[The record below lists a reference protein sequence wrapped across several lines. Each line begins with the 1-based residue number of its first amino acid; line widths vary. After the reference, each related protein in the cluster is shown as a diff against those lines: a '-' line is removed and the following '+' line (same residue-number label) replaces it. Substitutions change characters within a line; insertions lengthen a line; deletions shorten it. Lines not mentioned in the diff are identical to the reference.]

1 MQRRRRWLRAKRR
14 HKVAHAE
21 MRCISKR
28 GIVDGSPV
36 AVLRSWKRRRTT
48 MKKKALL
55 SRRSVLQ
62 AAGLGMAGVWVSPSG
77 AIEKK
82 QEEPA
87 KPKGNI
93 KQSICRWCYGNIPL
107 EKLAAEA
114 VRIGYKS
121 IELLS
126 IEDYKVVKPFG
137 LTCAMIRCKSIP
149 DGLNRKENHDWIEK
163 ELQTHIEFAA
173 LEGLPNGICMAGN
186 RRGMSEDEGLEN
198 CVMGL
203 KRVVG
208 FAEEKKVTIC
218 MEGLNSKVNH
228 KDYMY
233 DRTKWGVDLVKKV
246 GSPRFKLLYDI
257 YHMKIM
263 EGDVIRN
270 IRDNKEY
277 IAHFHTGGVPGR
289 NEIDET
295 QELNYP
301 AVIKAILATGYTGY
315 LGQEFIPKREPIQSL
330 AQGFRICDV

>member
-1 MQRRRRWLRAKRR
+1 
-14 HKVAHAE
+14 
-21 MRCISKR
+21 
-28 GIVDGSPV
+28 
-36 AVLRSWKRRRTT
+36 
-48 MKKKALL
+48 MKKNALL

-93 KQSICRWCYGNIPL
+93 KQSICRWCYGSIPL

-114 VRIGYKS
+114 VKIGFKS
-121 IELLS
+121 IELLWPK
-126 IEDYKVVKPFG
+126 EYLTVKPYG
-137 LTCAMIRCKSIP
+137 LTCAMIRCRSIP
-149 DGLNRKENHDWIEK
+149 DGLNRKENHDRIEK
-163 ELQTHIEFAA
+163 ELRSHIEFAA
-173 LEGLPNGICMAGN
+173 EEGLPNVICMSGN
-186 RRGMSEDEGLEN
+186 RKSDLPDDKELSDEEGLEN
-198 CVMGL
+198 CAIGL

-208 FAEEKKVTIC
+208 LAEKKNVTIC
-218 MEGLNSKVNH
+218 MEGLNSKVDH

-233 DRTKWGVDLVKKV
+233 DRTKWGVELAKKV
-246 GSPRFKLLYDI
+246 GSPRFRLLYDI
-257 YHMKIM
+257 YHMQIM

-270 IRDNKEY
+270 IHDYKEY

-289 NEIDET
+289 HEIDDT

-301 AVIKAILATGYTGY
+301 AIIKAILATGYTGY
-315 LGQEFIPKREPIQSL
+315 LGQEFIPKRDPIQSL